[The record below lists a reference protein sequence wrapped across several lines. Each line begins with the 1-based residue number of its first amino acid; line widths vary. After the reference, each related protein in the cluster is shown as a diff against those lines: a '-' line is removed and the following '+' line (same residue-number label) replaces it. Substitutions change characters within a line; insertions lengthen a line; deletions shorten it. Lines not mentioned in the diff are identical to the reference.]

1 MVSSLT
7 LADAQD
13 ELNKL
18 IACGEVQYN
27 RGFIGCVNNYFVTF
41 PNDDYKYKYN
51 SDKLISNK
59 LFKKVLTHLYN
70 NMSKPLNQ
78 NASVKQKNMYIHSLT
93 QNFKKINEGEL
104 KTTDIDLQKITIK
117 QAVRLVKQTIDD
129 KKLAIKLDDGKLYML
144 NDNTINKLEKGLVDE
159 NADVNDVQI
168 TGSDEEVKT
177 ILGKVKNITLKVI
190 EPEPDKD
197 KKKRITGKTRP
208 GGGFFKHL
216 NATIFDFSRYGIFN
230 EIISDNY
237 NDNCLYLACKAGGM
251 PDNLLQMLKIFV
263 MNRVVPKCKLKE
275 VCEHLQICFKLTSG
289 NKDGNTRT
297 ETIGDKNNPVYH
309 IGLVDE
315 HYFIIEKTN
324 VTSYCL
330 LNYNDVK
337 DIKNCN
343 MIWTKYKDEYK
354 KSNNKFIDSFKL
366 IKILLDNKDILLEPI
381 CYNEEIMNTQF
392 YDKVTEY
399 KTLEYPEPCVEYHSY
414 KPKEKKE
421 WYKVYFDFETDT
433 SEYTHKPYLVRF
445 ETEDNEQREFI
456 GEDCAIEMLNNLPD
470 KKNIMLIAHN
480 ANYDCRFLLKY
491 LSQERSIV
499 KGGRFLSTQAT
510 FYRNEDKKQ
519 PIKIKIKDSCK
530 IIPMQLKDFGKSFK
544 LDVKKDIMP
553 YKIYTQEN
561 IKRVYIPILEA
572 IHHINHKDI
581 DQFINN
587 INKWQCRGEGHRFNE
602 FNIIKYSSEYCKLDC
617 SVLHQ
622 GYDIFREW
630 MLKYTQLDVDEYI
643 TIQSLASDFK
653 LKQGCYD
660 GVASFSGVIQHYIS
674 NCIVGGRC
682 MTNSNK
688 MYHVKRKIADFDACS
703 LYPSAMNRMLGYLI
717 GKPKILNQSQLNY
730 KFLKNTDGYFI
741 RIKITKVGKLRQ
753 FPLMS
758 KYNDNGVRMFTN
770 DMVNEIVY
778 IDKTALED
786 AINFQLIDFEII
798 DGYYFDQGRNDKINE
813 TIRHLYNLRKKLKT
827 EKNPAEQLIK
837 LLMNSMYGKTILKPI
852 EVDTVVVPEWRFEK
866 YISYN
871 YNFIQSCIKV
881 HDKYY
886 VKKIKSIINHYNYCH
901 CGVEILSMSK
911 RIMNEVMTLAED
923 FKLSIYYQDTDS
935 MHINYEDV
943 EILSKEFK
951 NKYNRD
957 LIGEDMSQFHVDFDM
972 FDEDGEKIKGLKDI
986 YAKECYFIAKKVYI
1000 DKLESIDNNGY
1011 IINSDHIRMK
1021 SVPTSCIKFTAQENE
1036 LQPMDLYKQLFNGAK
1051 IHFDLT
1057 EGGANCGFK
1066 YERDLTVRSY
1076 EESEFTRCIG
1086 FSEDVERI
1094 EVF

>member
-1 MVSSLT
+1 
-7 LADAQD
+7 
-13 ELNKL
+13 
-18 IACGEVQYN
+18 
-27 RGFIGCVNNYFVTF
+27 
-41 PNDDYKYKYN
+41 
-51 SDKLISNK
+51 
-59 LFKKVLTHLYN
+59 
-70 NMSKPLNQ
+70 
-78 NASVKQKNMYIHSLT
+78 
-93 QNFKKINEGEL
+93 
-104 KTTDIDLQKITIK
+104 
-117 QAVRLVKQTIDD
+117 
-129 KKLAIKLDDGKLYML
+129 
-144 NDNTINKLEKGLVDE
+144 
-159 NADVNDVQI
+159 
-168 TGSDEEVKT
+168 
-177 ILGKVKNITLKVI
+177 
-190 EPEPDKD
+190 
-197 KKKRITGKTRP
+197 
-208 GGGFFKHL
+208 
-216 NATIFDFSRYGIFN
+216 
-230 EIISDNY
+230 
-237 NDNCLYLACKAGGM
+237 
-251 PDNLLQMLKIFV
+251 
-263 MNRVVPKCKLKE
+263 
-275 VCEHLQICFKLTSG
+275 
-289 NKDGNTRT
+289 
-297 ETIGDKNNPVYH
+297 
-309 IGLVDE
+309 
-315 HYFIIEKTN
+315 
-324 VTSYCL
+324 
-330 LNYNDVK
+330 
-337 DIKNCN
+337 
-343 MIWTKYKDEYK
+343 
-354 KSNNKFIDSFKL
+354 
-366 IKILLDNKDILLEPI
+366 
-381 CYNEEIMNTQF
+381 MNTQF

-399 KTLEYPEPCVEYHSY
+399 KTLEYPEPCVEYQSY

-530 IIPMQLKDFGKSFK
+530 LIPMQLKEFGKSFK

-581 DQFINN
+581 DQFISN
-587 INKWQCRGEGHRFNE
+587 IDKWKCRGEGHRFNE

-617 SVLHQ
+617 SVLHK

-630 MLKYTQLDVDEYI
+630 MLKYTDLDVDEFI
-643 TIQSLASDFK
+643 TIQSLASEFK

-717 GKPKILNQSQLNY
+717 GKPKTLNQSQLNY
-730 KFLKNTDGYFI
+730 NFLKNTDGYFV
-741 RIKITKVGKLRQ
+741 RIKITNVGKFRQ

-758 KYNDNGVRMFTN
+758 KYNDNGVRMFSN

-813 TIRHLYNLRKKLKT
+813 TIRHLYDLRKNLKK
-827 EKNPAEQLIK
+827 EKNPAQMVIK

-866 YISYN
+866 YINYN

-911 RIMNEVMTLAED
+911 RIMNEVMCLAED

-943 EILSKEFK
+943 EILEKEFK
-951 NKYNRD
+951 NKYDRE
-957 LIGEDMSQFHVDFDM
+957 LIGKGLGQFHIDFDM
-972 FDEDGEKIKGLKDI
+972 FDDDGEKITGLKDI
-986 YAKECYFIAKKVYI
+986 YAKESYFLAKKVYI
-1000 DKLESIDNNGY
+1000 DKLEGIYENGDV
-1011 IINSDHIRMK
+1011 INDDHIRMK
-1021 SVPTSCIKFTAQENE
+1021 SVPTSCIKFTSKENKLE
-1036 LQPMDLYKQLFNGAK
+1036 PMDLYKKLYDGEQ
-1051 IHFDLT
+1051 IYFDLI
-1057 EGGANCGFK
+1057 EGGDKCGFK
-1066 YERDLTVRSY
+1066 NEKDFSVRSYQPKVTKIKNGIEY
-1076 EESEFTRCIG
+1076 EESEFCRRIS
-1086 FSEDVERI
+1086 FSDKIERI
-1094 EVF
+1094 EIF